1 MTSSSLPEPILAQLG
16 PILGPFGPQLGPLGT
31 PRTLQKC
38 MFSLSFCTFSAF
50 HLFLFIFCSLELR
63 EAVLARSWAIL
74 GPSWALLGA
83 ILGPRWAHLG
93 PILASWGLPGGLLG
107 ASLGLSGPSWGHP
120 GHNVSQ
126 PYFLARLFHRSWALW
141 GRFGAL
147 LGPSWD
153 PFGALWG
160 LSWASWGAPGPLL
173 GFVWGPRGCI
183 RGCMHSSPA
192 LFLSRWPGTSPF
204 LYRRVYAKLCRTHF
218 SRSLPHCLAS
228 SLQPLMQ
235 FILAL
240 SRHLS
245 TATDLM
251 KNLCFYYVFVHFGF
265 RPFSL
270 RLLRS

>member
-1 MTSSSLPEPILAQLG
+1 M
-16 PILGPFGPQLGPLGT
+16 
-31 PRTLQKC
+31 
-38 MFSLSFCTFSAF
+38 
-50 HLFLFIFCSLELR
+50 
-63 EAVLARSWAIL
+63 
-74 GPSWALLGA
+74 
-83 ILGPRWAHLG
+83 GPRWVHLG

-240 SRHLS
+240 FRHLS
-245 TATDLM
+245 TATALM
-251 KNLCFYYVFVHFGF
+251 NTLCFYIVFVHFGF
-265 RPFSL
+265 GLFRFVFSGLELHDAILCTRLCRWPGTSHVVPFAGYIKNCAAHFSPARCPTVFHHAFAPKRFL
-270 RLLRS
+270 KPPPKSPETRGGGRSP